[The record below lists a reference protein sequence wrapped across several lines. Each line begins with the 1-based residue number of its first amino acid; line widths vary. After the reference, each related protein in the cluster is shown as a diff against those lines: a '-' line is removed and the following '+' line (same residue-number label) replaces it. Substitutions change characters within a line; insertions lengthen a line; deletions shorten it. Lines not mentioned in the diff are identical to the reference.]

1 MGATMKSW
9 KSTVGVGLILIFTL
23 AMSACDNVGVGIG
36 VSYPGAYY
44 GGGTTGPGM
53 VVGGAAYR

>member
-1 MGATMKSW
+1 MRSW
-9 KSTVGVGLILIFTL
+9 KSGVGFALILTVTL

>member
-1 MGATMKSW
+1 MTYIKSLA
-9 KSTVGVGLILIFTL
+9 GVALVVV
-23 AMSACDNVGVGIG
+23 MSLLMASCDNVGVGIG
-36 VSYPGAYY
+36 VTHPGTYY

>member
-1 MGATMKSW
+1 MKSW
-9 KSTVGVGLILIFTL
+9 KSAVGVVLVLMLTL
-23 AMSACDNVGVGIG
+23 TMSACDNVGVGIG

-53 VVGGAAYR
+53 VVGGPAYR

>member
-1 MGATMKSW
+1 MKFWRRILGLVLVLMATLVM
-9 KSTVGVGLILIFTL
+9 T
-23 AMSACDNVGVGIG
+23 ACDNVGMGIG

-53 VVGGAAYR
+53 IVGGAAYR